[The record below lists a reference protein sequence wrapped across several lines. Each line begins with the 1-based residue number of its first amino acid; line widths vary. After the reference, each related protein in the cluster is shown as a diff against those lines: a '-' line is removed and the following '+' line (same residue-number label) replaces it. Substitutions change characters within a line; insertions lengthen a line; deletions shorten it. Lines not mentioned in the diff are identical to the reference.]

1 VTDSE
6 RESPVDPPVLE
17 LFGEAVELPSHER
30 GPFLDRVAGIDGEL
44 RRELDALLAA
54 EATDPDF
61 LEGVAKRVLPDRWA
75 ALPGERGLLEPGD
88 RVDGYEIVGLL
99 GVGGMG
105 VVYDAI
111 DRELERAVALKFL
124 PPHVAADDEA
134 QRRLRQEAR
143 AASALDHP
151 NIGVVYRIGLT
162 GGRGTPPRPFIAMAR
177 YDGETIRRQLARGPV
192 PLGRVLE
199 VSIQIARG
207 LARAHES
214 GVVHRDLK
222 ASNVMVTPRNEVKIL
237 DFGISTLRGAAAPGL
252 EKGVGTLRSMSPEQ
266 LRGERVDGRSD
277 LWSLGVLVYE
287 MASGH
292 PPFDG
297 RNGERIR
304 EAILHEPPPP
314 LGQRRA
320 GLPGALVRL
329 VERCLAKRP
338 DDRYASAEEV
348 VAELRLIASSQRG
361 RVAGLDERGRPGVA
375 VLPFANATAD
385 PDNEYFSD
393 GLTDEV
399 ITRLSRLEG
408 LRVISRS
415 SMMRLKEVGLGVD
428 EVAGEVG
435 VRYVVEGSVRKV
447 GPRLRLTAHLTD
459 VTSGA
464 HVWSDRTE
472 GTVEDAFEIE
482 ERVARGIAEALAVRI
497 SDREA
502 RAMGGRP
509 IPDPRAYES
518 YLRARHEAWR
528 FSPEGL
534 RRAKRHLEAALAL
547 VGDNELLLSTLGHLV
562 AMGHESGIEAGPG
575 VLARGEALAERV
587 FELVPDSGRGLWLRA
602 FVAFQRGEVARAI
615 DSGERALA
623 VEPGDPDHLL
633 LLGYVYG
640 HVGRTVE
647 ARELLERAV
656 AIDPLTPLTRCMPGF
671 VDVMEGRHDAAV
683 EAYGE
688 MYAMD
693 PEGPFATVFYGWTL
707 GQAGRIPEA
716 VMVLRE
722 GGERF
727 PGTPFGSCAESLG
740 LGLQGDHAA
749 ARAAI
754 TPALESA
761 ASGNEMFAR
770 LLTHCLAQAGELD
783 RAMDWLGRTV
793 ELGMLNEPFLARHDR
808 LMGGL
813 REHPG
818 FPGLMEEVRRRLNRL
833 PSGPGRG
840 VRVPGHDP

>member
-1 VTDSE
+1 MTDSRGE
-6 RESPVDPPVLE
+6 TPPDPPVLE
-17 LFGEAVELPSHER
+17 LFGEALERPAHER
-30 GPFLDRVAGIDGEL
+30 AAFLDRVAGADGEL

-54 EATDPDF
+54 ADTDPDF
-61 LEGVAKRVLPDRWA
+61 LEDVAERVLPDRWA
-75 ALPGERGLLEPGD
+75 TLPGERGLFEAGD

-124 PPHVAADDEA
+124 PPHAADDDDG
-134 QRRLRQEAR
+134 RSRLRQEAR

-162 GGRGTPPRPFIAMAR
+162 GGSSPRPFIAMAR
-177 YDGETIRRQLARGPV
+177 YEGQTIREQLARGPF
-192 PLGRVLE
+192 PPHRILD

-207 LARAHES
+207 LARAHQS

-222 ASNVMVTPRNEVKIL
+222 ASNVMITPRNEVKIL
-237 DFGISTLRGAAAPGL
+237 DFGISLLRGDAAPGL
-252 EKGVGTLRSMSPEQ
+252 ERGVGTLRSMSPEQ
-266 LRGERVDGRSD
+266 LRGEPVDGRSD
-277 LWSLGVLVYE
+277 LWSLGVLIYE
-287 MASGH
+287 MASGRS
-292 PPFDG
+292 PFDQRG
-297 RNGERIR
+297 DEGLR
-304 EAILHEPPPP
+304 EAIQRDPPEP
-314 LGQRRA
+314 LGKHRP
-320 GLPGALVRL
+320 GLPPGLVRL

-338 DDRYASAEEV
+338 EDRYASADEV
-348 VAELRLIASSQRG
+348 VAELRLIASSQG
-361 RVAGLDERGRPGVA
+361 GGTAGLDPRGRPGVA
-375 VLPFANATAD
+375 VLPFANASAD

-482 ERVARGIAEALAVRI
+482 ERVARGIAEALAVRV
-497 SDREA
+497 SEREA
-502 RAMGGRP
+502 RAMGRRP

-562 AMGHESGIEAGPG
+562 AMGHEVGIEAGPE
-575 VLARGEALAERV
+575 VLARVEGLAERV

-602 FVAFQRGEVARAI
+602 FVAFQKGDLPRAI
-615 DSGERALA
+615 ESGERALA
-623 VEPGDPDHLL
+623 TEPGDPDHLL

-671 VDVMEGRHDAAV
+671 VDVMEGRHDDAV
-683 EAYGE
+683 DRYRE
-688 MYAMD
+688 MYELD

-707 GQAGRIPEA
+707 GQAGRIAEA
-716 VMVLRE
+716 VAVLRE
-722 GGERF
+722 GAERF
-727 PGTPFGSCAESLG
+727 PGSPFGSCAASLG

-749 ARAAI
+749 AEAAI
-754 TPALESA
+754 TPALEAA

-770 LLTHCLAQAGELD
+770 LLTHCLVQAGEPD
-783 RAMDWLGRTV
+783 RAMDWLERTV

-808 LMGGL
+808 LLDGL
-813 REHPG
+813 REHSR
-818 FPGLMEEVRRRLNRL
+818 FPGLMQEVRRRLDQL
-833 PSGPGRG
+833 PSGRARG
-840 VRVPGHDP
+840 VGVPGQDP